1 MLNGYVMEGTHGLS
15 YMLNGYVMEGTQ
27 WIVIHAKWV
36 CYGGYSMDCHRC

>member
-1 MLNGYVMEGTHGLS
+1 MEGTHGLS

-36 CYGGYSMDCHRC
+36 CYGGYLMDCHTC